1 MEGRLH
7 AKKTQLDSS
16 SRFDTIPGCDG
27 QATRT
32 HTAVAQRCAVKISGL
47 NKIRTAIPNMPML
60 HCGLIV
66 HTQFMHMSSKKN
78 DIKETCGQLLP
89 DVNTTGRKFNSNAT
103 DYTQTDHSSIM

>member
-27 QATRT
+27 QATTT
-32 HTAVAQRCAVKISGL
+32 HTAVAQPCAVKISGL

-66 HTQFMHMSSKKN
+66 HTQFMHMSSKKRHQRN
-78 DIKETCGQLLP
+78 LWTA
-89 DVNTTGRKFNSNAT
+89 VAGRKYNRA
-103 DYTQTDHSSIM
+103 QV